1 MVFMK
6 KCILIFLIIPFA
18 GFTAFQLMDPSTSNL
33 LEVRPDPW
41 PINLQ
46 RIIDRRDTS
55 YALEFRDQQVLSG
68 TLLDTL
74 PFANLQQ
81 LRYLEQGLTAL
92 KKGHNGDIATY
103 DDYSIKRTEVIKK
116 DSVWYILRGAGGL
129 TNFQQPEA
137 DKLISFIRG
146 L

>member
-1 MVFMK
+1 MIFMK
-6 KCILIFLIIPFA
+6 KFILVVLVIPFA
-18 GFTAFQLMDPSTSNL
+18 GFTAFKLIYPSTTNL

-46 RIIDRRDTS
+46 RTIDRRDTS

-68 TLLDTL
+68 VLLDTL

-81 LRYLEQGLTAL
+81 LRYLEQGLSAL

-103 DDYSIKRTEVIKK
+103 EDYSIKRTEVIKK

-129 TNFQQPEA
+129 TNYQQSEA
-137 DKLISFIRG
+137 DKLISFIRS

>member
-1 MVFMK
+1 MIFMK
-6 KCILIFLIIPFA
+6 KFILVALVVPFA
-18 GFTAFQLMDPSTSNL
+18 GFTAFKLIYPSTTNL

-46 RIIDRRDTS
+46 RTIDRRDTS
-55 YALEFRDQQVLSG
+55 YSLEFRDQQVLSG
-68 TLLDTL
+68 VLLDTL

-81 LRYLEQGLTAL
+81 LRYLEQGLSAL

-103 DDYSIKRTEVIKK
+103 EDYSIKRTEVIKK

>member
-1 MVFMK
+1 MK
-6 KCILIFLIIPFA
+6 KIVLIFLIIPFA
-18 GFTAFQLMDPSTSNL
+18 GFTGLKLIYPSTSNL
-33 LEVRPDPW
+33 LEVRTDPW

-55 YALEFRDQQVLSG
+55 FALEFRDQQVVSG
-68 TLLDTL
+68 VVLDTL
-74 PFANLQQ
+74 PFKNLEQ
-81 LRYLEQGLTAL
+81 LRYLEQGLSAL

-103 DDYSIKRTEVIKK
+103 QDYSIKRTEVIKK
-116 DSVWYILRGAGGL
+116 DSIWYMLRGAGGL

>member
-1 MVFMK
+1 MQSGNSMVFMK

-18 GFTAFQLMDPSTSNL
+18 GFTAFQLMDHSTSNL

-68 TLLDTL
+68 TLIYTL
-74 PFANLQQ
+74 TFSNLKQ
-81 LRYLEQGLTAL
+81 LRNQ
-92 KKGHNGDIATY
+92 
-103 DDYSIKRTEVIKK
+103 
-116 DSVWYILRGAGGL
+116 
-129 TNFQQPEA
+129 
-137 DKLISFIRG
+137 
-146 L
+146 

>member
-1 MVFMK
+1 MIFMK
-6 KCILIFLIIPFA
+6 KFILVVLVIPFA
-18 GFTAFQLMDPSTSNL
+18 GFTAFRFIYPSTTNL

-46 RIIDRRDTS
+46 RTIDRRDTS

-68 TLLDTL
+68 VLLDTL

-81 LRYLEQGLTAL
+81 LRYLEQGLSAL

-103 DDYSIKRTEVIKK
+103 EDYSIKRTEVIKK